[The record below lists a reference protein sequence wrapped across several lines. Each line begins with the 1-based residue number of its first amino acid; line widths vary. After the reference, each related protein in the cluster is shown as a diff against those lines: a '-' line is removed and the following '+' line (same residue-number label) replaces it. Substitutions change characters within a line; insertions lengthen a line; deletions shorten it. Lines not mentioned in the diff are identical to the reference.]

1 MTFDLRKDHWK
12 RNISIFHERIW
23 KKKDKLII
31 VLIENNK
38 KELFRYY
45 LIREMNEIEY
55 NNFVSINSKSNRTEC
70 LIIIKERNHILI
82 NKNWCDANEINR
94 NVNIT
99 ISLLFIKIYLIKLS
113 FWYLSSLWKKKH
125 HLN

>member
-1 MTFDLRKDHWK
+1 M
-12 RNISIFHERIW
+12 
-23 KKKDKLII
+23 II

-113 FWYLSSLWKKKH
+113 F
-125 HLN
+125 